1 MSAAAIDV
9 RDVSM
14 WYGAFQALSE
24 VSLSVKQGGITALVG
39 PSGCGKST
47 LLKCFNRMHER
58 AGNTR
63 ITGRIEIL
71 GHDVLAASVSVHELR
86 RHVGLVFQRP
96 NPLPLSV
103 LENVTLAASLFER
116 WSREE
121 LHARAKDALQRVELW
136 DALKDRLGANALSLS
151 LEQQQR
157 LCIARLLPLKPS
169 VLLMDEPCSAL
180 DSRSTQAIEELLR
193 SLRGEYT
200 SLVVTHSM
208 AQARRLADD
217 CAFMLMG
224 RVVEAG
230 PTEQLFT
237 SATDPR
243 TRDYLAGRFG

>member
-14 WYGAFQALSE
+14 WYGAFRALSE

-116 WSREE
+116 WSKEE
-121 LHARAKDALQRVELW
+121 LHARAKD
-136 DALKDRLGANALSLS
+136 RLGTNALSLS